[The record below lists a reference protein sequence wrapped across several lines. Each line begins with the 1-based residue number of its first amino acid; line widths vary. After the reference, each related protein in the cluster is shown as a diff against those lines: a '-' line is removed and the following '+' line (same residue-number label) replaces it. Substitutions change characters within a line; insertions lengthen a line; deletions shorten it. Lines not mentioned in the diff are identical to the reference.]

1 MKRYALLLALLLFA
15 PLHADPFVDQSYG
28 DVDCNGQINIGDA
41 VFLLNYIFAD
51 GPEPNC
57 HKTGMVEPMM
67 IDTAWI
73 EAYIGGDTLR
83 RVDGLRR
90 VYTIGANDEPRYY
103 LLIPEDAIA
112 VESEPTITMWKYG
125 GNYRQP
131 DMKKVFAEY
140 FRNAKRMVQ

>member
-1 MKRYALLLALLLFA
+1 MKSIIIVFFLTATLSAN
-15 PLHADPFVDQSYG
+15 PFVDQSFG

-57 HKTGMVEPMM
+57 HKTGMVEPMFV
-67 IDTAWI
+67 DSNWI
-73 EAYIGGDTLR
+73 ECYIGGDTLR
-83 RVDGLRR
+83 KVDGLRR

-112 VESEPTITMWKYG
+112 VESTTTVAMWKYG

>member
-1 MKRYALLLALLLFA
+1 MEKRRSMKTLLLTLLLFA

-67 IDTAWI
+67 IDTNWI

-83 RVDGLRR
+83 KVDGLRR
-90 VYTIGANDEPRYY
+90 VYTIGEHDKPNYY
-103 LLIPEDAIA
+103 LLIPEAA
-112 VESEPTITMWKYG
+112 LPQE
-125 GNYRQP
+125 
-131 DMKKVFAEY
+131 
-140 FRNAKRMVQ
+140 

>member
-1 MKRYALLLALLLFA
+1 MKSLLLALILA
-15 PLHADPFVDQSYG
+15 TTAVGDPFIDQSYG
-28 DVDCNGQINIGDA
+28 DVDCNGQVNIGDA

-67 IDTAWI
+67 IDTNWI

-83 RVDGLRR
+83 KVDGLRR
-90 VYTIGANDEPRYY
+90 VYTVGANDEPRYY
-103 LLIPEDAIA
+103 LLIPEHVIA
-112 VESEPTITMWKYG
+112 VESTSTVAMWKYG